1 MDLLSVYFT
10 LHYHFI
16 LFAANATG
24 ISRLTRIMA
33 MLIYFALF
41 VIAIWGA
48 YCVIMVWMRVSQK
61 RFATEEEHE
70 QFLEAIEANVAMGDL
85 AGLET
90 SLEGD
95 MRAMPQLTLLAI
107 KNRKLGFSRMRSL
120 VVDRFQRDVLGDLE
134 HRLSW
139 VQTVIKAAPMV
150 GLLGTVLGMMGAF
163 SKLGGGGSVSPD
175 VLAEDIAVALVT
187 TAAGLSIAIP
197 LVLCMASVNVRI
209 RKMEDLVAMGLNRFF
224 ESFRKHLSKDN

>member
-1 MDLLSVYFT
+1 MSSFLMMWAEHIVLMAS
-10 LHYHFI
+10 
-16 LFAANATG
+16 ATG
-24 ISRLTRIMA
+24 ISKLTQILA
-33 MLIYFALF
+33 LLVYLALIA
-41 VIAIWGA
+41 IAIWGA
-48 YCVIMVWMRVSQK
+48 YCVIIVWMRVSQK
-61 RFATEEEHE
+61 RFNSEEEQE
-70 QFLEAIEANVAMGDL
+70 QFLEAIEGRVE
-85 AGLET
+85 AGQMTEIAA

-95 MRAMPQLTLLAI
+95 LRAMPQLILLAI
-107 KNRKLGFSRMRSL
+107 KNRKQGFGRVRQM

-163 SKLGGGGSVSPD
+163 SKLGSGDSVSPD

-197 LVLCMASVNVRI
+197 LVFCTASIMVRI
-209 RKMEDLVAMGLNRFF
+209 RKMEDLASIGLNRFF
-224 ESFRKHLSKDN
+224 ETFRKFLSRQE